1 MHIYQNILEM
11 VGRTPMLRLSRLDT
25 GPCELFLK
33 LESLNPGGS
42 IKDRIGISMIEEAER
57 RGELKPGDTIVEAT
71 AGNTGLGL
79 ALVAAQKGYRMI
91 LVLPDK
97 MSQEKIFNLRA
108 LGAEVVLTRSDVG
121 KGHPE
126 YYQDLGASIAEK
138 SGAYFINQFGNPDNA
153 KAHELTTGPEIWEQT
168 SQQLDAV
175 VVGVGSGGT
184 LGGLA
189 AFFKKHAPHVE
200 IVIGDPQGS
209 IVADYVRTGTIGD
222 KGAWLVEG
230 IGEDFI
236 PTIADFSLTRHA
248 YNIPDA
254 ESFSVARELLQK
266 EGVLAGSST
275 GTLLAAALR
284 YCREQTVPKRVVT
297 LAADTGARYLSKLY
311 NDFWMEDQGFIE
323 RVRHED
329 LRDLIGRPHGE
340 RATITVGPNDVLTT
354 AHNRLRNAGFSQ
366 LPVMEDDRL
375 IGVVTED
382 DILRFAF
389 GHPERFNEPVKAA
402 MTIAFLRVD
411 KRTSLNN
418 LVAMLEVRSSAAVMD
433 GDKFLGLITRS
444 DVLNYLRRQASA
456 QSAVYTTTPTAQAT
470 ASSAPATPGA

>member
-1 MHIYQNILEM
+1 MRVYQNAIEM
-11 VGRTPMLRLSRLDT
+11 IGRTPMLQLHQFDT

-33 LESLNPGGS
+33 LEYLNPGGS
-42 IKDRIGISMIEEAER
+42 IKDRIGLSMIEEAER
-57 RGELKPGDTIVEAT
+57 RGDLKPGSTIVEAT

-79 ALVAAQKGYRMI
+79 ALVAAQKGYRLI

-108 LGAEVVLTRSDVG
+108 LGAEIVLTRSDVG

-126 YYQDLGASIAEK
+126 YYQDLGATIAERT
-138 SGAYFINQFGNPDNA
+138 GAYFINQFANPDNP
-153 KAHELTTGPEIWEQT
+153 KAHEQGTAPEIWEQLE
-168 SQQLDAV
+168 QRLDAI
-175 VVGVGSGGT
+175 VVGVGSSGT
-184 LGGLA
+184 MAGLA

-200 IVIGDPQGS
+200 LVLADPQGS
-209 IVADYVRTGTIGD
+209 ILAEYIATGQMTQ
-222 KGAWLVEG
+222 KSSWLVEG

-236 PTIADFSLTRHA
+236 PQIADFSLTKRA
-248 YNIPDA
+248 YSIPDG

-266 EGVLAGSST
+266 EGILAGSST

-284 YCREQTVPKRVVT
+284 YCREQRTAKRVVT
-297 LAADTGARYLSKLY
+297 LAPDTGARYLSKLF

-323 RVRHED
+323 RQKFGD

-366 LPVMEDDRL
+366 LPVMEDDKL

-389 GHPERFNEPVKAA
+389 GRPERFNEPVRSA
-402 MTIAFLRVD
+402 MTTTFLRVE
-411 KRTSLNN
+411 RTVSLNN

-433 GDKFLGLITRS
+433 GEKFLGLITRS
-444 DVLNYLRRQASA
+444 DVLNYLRRQLR
-456 QSAVYTTTPTAQAT
+456 
-470 ASSAPATPGA
+470 

>member
-1 MHIYQNILEM
+1 MHVYQNAIEM
-11 VGRTPMLRLSRLDT
+11 IGRTPMLRLHRLDT

-33 LESLNPGGS
+33 LEYMNPGGS
-42 IKDRIGISMIEEAER
+42 IKDRIGLSMIEEAER
-57 RGELKPGDTIVEAT
+57 RGDLKPGSVIVEAT

-79 ALVAAQKGYRMI
+79 ALVAAQKGYRLI

-126 YYQDLGASIAEK
+126 YYQDLGAAIAKRE
-138 SGAYFINQFGNPDNA
+138 GAYFINQFANPDNP
-153 KAHELTTGPEIWEQT
+153 KAHERTTAPEIWEQME
-168 SQQLDAV
+168 QKVDAV
-175 VVGVGSGGT
+175 VIGVGSSGT
-184 LGGLA
+184 IAGLA

-200 IVIGDPQGS
+200 LVLADPVGS
-209 IVADYVRTGTIGD
+209 ILAEFIQTGKMTQKTG
-222 KGAWLVEG
+222 WLVEG

-236 PTIADFSLTRHA
+236 PEIADFSMTKRA
-248 YNIPDA
+248 YSISDA

-275 GTLLAAALR
+275 GTLLASALR
-284 YCREQTVPKRVVT
+284 YCREQKTPTRVVT
-297 LAADTGARYLSKLY
+297 LACDTGARYLSKLY
-311 NDFWMEDQGFIE
+311 NDFWMEDQGFIQRE
-323 RVRHED
+323 TYGD

-366 LPVMEDDRL
+366 LPVMDGEKL

-389 GHPERFNEPVKAA
+389 GHPGRFNEPVHNA
-402 MTIAFLRVD
+402 MTSTFLRVD
-411 KRTSLNN
+411 KSQTLNN

-433 GDKFLGLITRS
+433 GEKFLGLVTRS
-444 DVLNYLRRQASA
+444 DVLNYLRRQ
-456 QSAVYTTTPTAQAT
+456 VK
-470 ASSAPATPGA
+470 

>member
-1 MHIYQNILEM
+1 MHVYSNALEM
-11 VGRTPMLRLSRLDT
+11 IGRTPMLRLQRFDT

-33 LESLNPGGS
+33 LEYMNPGGS
-42 IKDRIGISMIEEAER
+42 IKDRIGLWMIEEAER
-57 RGELKPGDTIVEAT
+57 RGDLKPGGTIVEAT

-79 ALVAAQKGYRMI
+79 ALVAAQKGYRMV

-108 LGAEVVLTRSDVG
+108 MGAEIVLTRSDVG

-126 YYQDLGASIAEK
+126 YYQDLGAALAK
-138 SGAYFINQFGNPDNA
+138 KMGAYFINQFANPDNP
-153 KAHELTTGPEIWEQT
+153 KAHEMTTAPEIWEQME
-168 SQQLDAV
+168 QRLDAV
-175 VVGVGSGGT
+175 VVGVGSSGT
-184 LGGLA
+184 ISGLA

-200 IVIGDPQGS
+200 LVLADPQGS
-209 IVADYVRTGTIGD
+209 ILAEYIASGQMTQ
-222 KGAWLVEG
+222 KGSWLVEG

-236 PTIADFSLTRHA
+236 PPICDFSLTKRA
-248 YNIPDA
+248 YSISDG
-254 ESFSVARELLQK
+254 ESFSTARELLQK

-284 YCREQTVPKRVVT
+284 YCREQGEPKRVVT
-297 LAADTGARYLSKLY
+297 IAGDTGARYLSKLF
-311 NDFWMEDQGFIE
+311 NDFWMEDQGFIQRE
-323 RVRHED
+323 VYGD

-340 RATITVGPNDVLTT
+340 RATITVGPDDVLTT

-366 LPVMEDDRL
+366 LPVMENDKL
-375 IGVVTED
+375 IGIITED

-389 GHPERFNEPVKAA
+389 GRPERFNQPVRLA
-402 MTIAFLRVD
+402 MTSAFLSVD
-411 KRTSLNN
+411 KSLSINN

-444 DVLNYLRRQASA
+444 DVLNYLRRQ
-456 QSAVYTTTPTAQAT
+456 V
-470 ASSAPATPGA
+470 